1 MKRLGRVCLPNL
13 SDAERDEKRNDTIVA
28 LQLVRDTIR

>member
-13 SDAERDEKRNDTIVA
+13 SDAERDEKRNDTIA